1 MKEIEWLAGRGYNTL
16 GASFPVVFQ
25 GTRDYA
31 EGHFL
36 TVLWENLTDPILTGR
51 EELGF
56 AKIYCELPEP
66 IVLGDSVE
74 CHASWLGFRFSGD
87 VPDWNEQQWSQ

>member
-16 GASFPVVFQ
+16 GVSFPAVF
-25 GTRDYA
+25 
-31 EGHFL
+31 EGEVDRATGSLL

-56 AKIYCELPEP
+56 SKNLLRTARSANVLTAKHTAPP
-66 IVLGDSVE
+66 VGSVLS
-74 CHASWLGFRFSGD
+74 SWICT
-87 VPDWNEQQWSQ
+87 